1 MRILLTIFTSF
12 EINPTRDKR
21 DKRKIAKRAYTYR
34 ARRIIRLPSLLLH
47 KVGGAATTRINR
59 DDLFLAA
66 GVMLGVSLCSFGGV
80 LLGVRGMAMR
90 DQCVMG
96 SLFDRTSFGVFGGFL
111 MVLRS
116 RFMMLSSE
124 LVVFCNLR

>member
-1 MRILLTIFTSF
+1 LFTIFTSF
-12 EINPTRDKR
+12 EIRPTRDKR
-21 DKRKIAKRAYTYR
+21 DKRKIAKRAYAYR
-34 ARRIIRLPSLLLH
+34 AWRIIRLHSFLSH

-66 GVMLGVSLCSFGGV
+66 GVVMLGMSLRGFGGV
-80 LLGVRGMAMR
+80 LLGLRGVAMR

-96 SLFDRTSFGVFGGFL
+96 SLLDRTSFGVFGGFL

-116 RFMMLSSE
+116 RVMMLSSE